1 MQGQWLLG
9 FLVGLALSA
18 AGFST
23 IAAFKPAAST
33 KIPDKLD
40 LRTPD
45 NSDRFRYEGVEGS
58 LGGVPSLFVVDRE
71 TGMVKVCKMAFPR
84 TTKSWTM
91 DCGWE
96 YEFADPSSKKK

>member
-23 IAAFKPAAST
+23 IAAFKPVAST

-40 LRTPD
+40 LRPTIPI
-45 NSDRFRYEGVEGS
+45 GS
-58 LGGVPSLFVVDRE
+58 G
-71 TGMVKVCKMAFPR
+71 
-84 TTKSWTM
+84 TKALK
-91 DCGWE
+91 E
-96 YEFADPSSKKK
+96 V